1 MAHPRDVPMIT
12 TAQRGRQADADSR
25 LRRYL
30 VLMSIRIVCIIL
42 AVVVPGWPKAIFIV
56 GAVAIPYLAVV
67 VANARDNRHDSGKT
81 SFSGPDAK
89 PGPPQLPPPAQT

>member
-12 TAQRGRQADADSR
+12 TAQRGRQADADTR

-42 AVVVPGWPKAIFIV
+42 AVVVPGWPKVIFIV
-56 GAVAIPYLAVV
+56 GAVALPYLAVV
-67 VANARDNRHDSGKT
+67 VANARDSRHESGAT
-81 SFSGPDAK
+81 SFAGPDTSQ
-89 PGPPQLPPPAQT
+89 GPPKLPPT